1 MVDAGEHD
9 PLHDAA
15 LVARAVAGES
25 VAFAQIF
32 DRYAPRIH
40 AYCTRML
47 GEPHTAADATQD
59 TFVAAAR
66 RLGQLRDPAKLR
78 PWLYAIARNE
88 CTRHGRARDR
98 AVPTEDHAMT
108 GLDDP
113 TGDEPARAA
122 EAGEVGELLWEAAA
136 GLDDRDRTLLEL
148 QVRHGLEGRE
158 LALAAGLPEGQISM
172 ATGRLRDRLERA
184 VGALLVA
191 RHGRADCVALQ
202 QVLADWD
209 GTFSV
214 LWRKRVARH
223 VDGCTVCEGRRA
235 ALVAPLG
242 SLAVAPAA
250 LVAFDALPA
259 GLRDRTVD
267 AMAEGAATGADG
279 LEPWG
284 DDGFPP
290 VPEDGYVDVDD
301 GAGDESGPAEP
312 PPPRGTGPAVG
323 APTTGDERRGRRAL
337 LLLAIGA
344 LLLVL
349 AGTGLVLATGDG
361 TPTATP
367 ASSAPDDEG
376 GALAD
381 DETTTTE
388 VRSGSTATTLP
399 LTDATDPGDDAG
411 ATSTSDPDL
420 TDAPT
425 TTAPPATAA
434 PTTTIVAVPA
444 PTPTT
449 APNAPPSIG
458 TPARSGSATMQT
470 TCNPANATRTVSVT
484 VTDDRGIDRV
494 VLRWTHSVLGAG
506 ERTMARQ
513 SGSTWQATLGPF
525 AEAGSVTFRAV
536 AVDTD
541 GASTASGSSAVTV
554 EPCPG

>member
-9 PLHDAA
+9 PHHDAA
-15 LVARAVAGES
+15 LVARAVAGEPA
-25 VAFAQIF
+25 AFAQIF

-66 RLGQLRDPAKLR
+66 RMGQLRDPSKLR

-98 AVPTEDHAMT
+98 AVPTEDRAMT
-108 GLDDP
+108 GLDDA

-122 EAGEVGELLWEAAA
+122 EAGEVGELLWQAAA

-172 ATGRLRDRLERA
+172 ATGRLRDRLERS

-223 VDGCTVCEGRRA
+223 VDSCAACEGRRA

-290 VPEDGYVDVDD
+290 VPDDGYVDVED
-301 GAGDESGPAEP
+301 GPAEP
-312 PPPRGTGPAVG
+312 PQLPGVGPAS
-323 APTTGDERRGRRAL
+323 APAVAGDERRGRRAL
-337 LLLAIGA
+337 VALAIAVVVLLLAGA
-344 LLLVL
+344 
-349 AGTGLVLATGDG
+349 GLVLATDDG
-361 TPTATP
+361 TPTASP
-367 ASSAPDDEG
+367 ASSAPGDEG
-376 GALAD
+376 EANAGD
-381 DETTTTE
+381 DGTTTTE
-388 VRSGSTATTLP
+388 VRSGSTATSLP
-399 LTDATDPGDDAG
+399 ITDATDPSDDAG
-411 ATSTSDPDL
+411 ATSTSGL
-420 TDAPT
+420 TDAPA
-425 TTAPPATAA
+425 TTAPPVTGA
-434 PTTTIVAVPA
+434 PTTIVAVPA

-449 APNAPPSIG
+449 TPNAPPAIG
-458 TPARSGSATMQT
+458 TPVRSGSATMQT
-470 TCNPANATRTVSVT
+470 TCNPANATRTISVT
-484 VTDDRGIDRV
+484 ATDDRGIDRV
-494 VLRWTHSVLGAG
+494 VLRWTHSALGPG
-506 ERTMARQ
+506 ERTMVRQ

-536 AVDTD
+536 AVDTA
-541 GASTASGSSAVTV
+541 GASSASGTSALTV
-554 EPCPG
+554 DPCPG

>member
-1 MVDAGEHD
+1 VVDAGEHD
-9 PLHDAA
+9 PHHDAA
-15 LVARAVAGES
+15 LVARAVAGEPA
-25 VAFAQIF
+25 AFGQIF

-66 RLGQLRDPAKLR
+66 RMGQLRDPSKLR

-108 GLDDP
+108 GLDDA

-191 RHGRADCVALQ
+191 RHGRTDCAALQ

-242 SLAVAPAA
+242 SLAVTPAA
-250 LVAFDALPA
+250 LVAFDALPP

-267 AMAEGAATGADG
+267 AMTESAASGTDG

-284 DDGFPP
+284 EDGFPL
-290 VPEDGYVDVDD
+290 VPEDGDVDPEDAAGD
-301 GAGDESGPAEP
+301 GADPAEP
-312 PPPRGTGPAVG
+312 PLPTGAGPAN
-323 APTTGDERRGRRAL
+323 APAMAGDERRGRRAFVVL
-337 LLLAIGA
+337 AIAVVLLLAAGA
-344 LLLVL
+344 
-349 AGTGLVLATGDG
+349 GLVLATDEGA
-361 TPTATP
+361 PTAAPT
-367 ASSAPDDEG
+367 SAAPGDEG
-376 GALAD
+376 DAPTD
-381 DETTTTE
+381 DAATTTE
-388 VRSGSTATTLP
+388 VRSGSTATSPP
-399 LTDATDPGDDAG
+399 LSDATDPDDAG
-411 ATSTSDPDL
+411 ATATTDPDL
-420 TDAPT
+420 TDAPPAT
-425 TTAPPATAA
+425 TPPATGA
-434 PTTTIVAVPA
+434 PTTTVVAAPAPA
-444 PTPTT
+444 PTTV
-449 APNAPPSIG
+449 PNAPPTIG
-458 TPARSGSATMQT
+458 TPVRSGSATMQT
-470 TCNPANATRTVSVT
+470 TCNPANDTRTISVAA
-484 VTDDRGIDRV
+484 TDDRGIDRV

-506 ERTMARQ
+506 ERTMVRS
-513 SGSTWQATLGPF
+513 SGGTWQATLGPF
-525 AEAGSVTFRAV
+525 AEPGTVTFRAV

-541 GASTASGSSAVTV
+541 GASTASGTSSVAID
-554 EPCPG
+554 PCPG